1 MAEIREPAVAG
12 RFYPAE
18 PKALDAA
25 VRAHLASGA
34 SAERRAL
41 AVIAPH
47 AGYMYS
53 GAIAGLTYASIQ
65 IPDRVI
71 VLCPNHT
78 GRGAR
83 KSVSSASAWRLPGGA
98 VPVDDELRELLVSR
112 ARLELDHEAHEYEH
126 AVEVQLPF
134 LRAKNPAV
142 RIVAICLGG
151 LALHECH
158 ELGGH
163 MASVV
168 RELHP
173 RAPASVLVVA
183 SSDMSH
189 YLPEKVAR
197 TLDWLAL
204 DHVLALDPDGLFRIV
219 RERNISMCGYLPVT
233 TALVAARELGGTKA
247 ELLRYGNS
255 GEVSGDNDRVVGYA
269 GVVVS

>member
-1 MAEIREPAVAG
+1 MSEIREPAVAG
-12 RFYPAE
+12 RFYPAD
-18 PKALDAA
+18 PRALDAA
-25 VRAHLASGA
+25 VRAHLASGI
-34 SAERRAL
+34 SIEERAL

-53 GAIAGLTYASIQ
+53 GAIAGLTYSRVR

-83 KSVSSASAWRLPGGA
+83 KSISSASAWRLPGYS
-98 VPVDDELRELLVSR
+98 VPVDTELRELLVSR
-112 ARLELDHEAHEYEH
+112 TGLLPDGDAHEYEH
-126 AVEVQLPF
+126 AIEVQLPF
-134 LRAKNPAV
+134 LRAKNPGVA
-142 RIVAICLGG
+142 IVAICLGG
-151 LALHECH
+151 LALDECH
-158 ELGGH
+158 ELGQSI
-163 MASVV
+163 ASVV
-168 RELHP
+168 HALHP
-173 RAPASVLVVA
+173 KNPARVLVVA

-189 YLPEKVAR
+189 YLPEDVAR

-204 DHVLALDPDGLFRIV
+204 DRVLALDPDGLFRVV

-255 GEVSGDNDRVVGYA
+255 GEVSGDSDRVVGYA